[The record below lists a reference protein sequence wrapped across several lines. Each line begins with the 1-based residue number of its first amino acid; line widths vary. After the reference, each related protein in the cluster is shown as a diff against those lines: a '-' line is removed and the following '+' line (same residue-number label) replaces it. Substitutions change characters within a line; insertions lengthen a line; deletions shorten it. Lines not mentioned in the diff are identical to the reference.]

1 MPAVSV
7 TATLKAWNATIT
19 NIRLSGSSTIVQVTF
34 INPATTPVLPTAGP
48 YPSRGSIV
56 YPRPCSEIRRF
67 VVNEFTIVSLADLQ
81 NQALNFVTSFTNTEN
96 LPASLPPVGSLLS
109 DPAPAA
115 GPTPEQQFASSV
127 QTLQQMQVAINLG
140 VMQNTNP
147 AYVTQLSLVET
158 ALAANPTWIENF

>member
-34 INPATTPVLPTAGP
+34 INPATNAPVVSKITVHAVVEQ
-48 YPSRGSIV
+48 SR
-56 YPRPCSEIRRF
+56 CF
-67 VVNEFTIVSLADLQ
+67 QNEFTIVSLADLQ

>member
-34 INPATTPVLPTAGP
+34 INPATNAP
-48 YPSRGSIV
+48 
-56 YPRPCSEIRRF
+56 

-158 ALAANPTWIENF
+158 ALAANPTWIFLRTVRERQRRHRQTTVQ

>member
-34 INPATTPVLPTAGP
+34 INPATNAP
-48 YPSRGSIV
+48 
-56 YPRPCSEIRRF
+56 